1 MEGEIKGF
9 YLNEP
14 LISMV
19 VGQYQTDTKVTNFS
33 FLKTIDHASLKF
45 THEEGEE
52 QSFDVIIT

>member
-1 MEGEIKGF
+1 
-9 YLNEP
+9 
-14 LISMV
+14 MV